1 VSTNFKSP
9 HATQTSSLRTGK
21 RSDKSDDF
29 RFTSGSTK
37 KVTAGRLYRANG
49 HASLLLDG
57 GKRFP
62 IENHQWLY
70 LEEGDVVLVLRFED
84 NPSISLNASVG
95 WRPGTVVYLLVNDRV
110 AFMEN
115 IDLFASWFEE
125 IEGQ

>member
-1 VSTNFKSP
+1 MKP
-9 HATQTSSLRTGK
+9 GK
-21 RSDKSDDF
+21 RSENADDY
-29 RFTSGSTK
+29 RITSGGRQRI
-37 KVTAGRLYRANG
+37 TAGKLYRANG
-49 HASLLLDG
+49 HASLLLDSFY
-57 GKRFP
+57 RQP

-95 WRPGTVVYLLVNDRV
+95 WKPGTIVYVLVNEKV

-115 IDLFASWFEE
+115 LDLFASWFEE